1 MNRIDIKQNARKQLS
16 ANYWSVMYFTFL
28 PSIIIG
34 IAGVTYIGSILAAP
48 LLIGS
53 AYGLWQIYNHRP
65 AVTNDLAIG
74 YRQPHVVRNFIQLLL
89 MTVFIV
95 LWSLLLLIPGI
106 VKAYS
111 YAMVPY
117 LLADPTVDMEDAI
130 TRSRQ
135 LMDGKKMDL
144 FVLHLSFIGWAIL
157 GLITLNIL
165 NVFYT
170 IPYLQLSTAGFYQ
183 ELTKTT

>member
-16 ANYWSVMYFTFL
+16 ANYWTVLYFTFI
-28 PSIIIG
+28 PTIIIG
-34 IAGVTYIGSILAAP
+34 LAGITFIGSVLAAP

-53 AYGLWQIYNHRP
+53 SYGLWQIYNHRT
-65 AVTNDLAIG
+65 ASTNDLAIG

-89 MTVFIV
+89 MTVFLI
-95 LWSLLLLIPGI
+95 LWSLLFLVPGI
-106 VKAYS
+106 VKSYS

-117 LLADPTVDMEDAI
+117 LLADPSVETEDVI
-130 TRSRQ
+130 TLSRQ

-144 FVLHLSFIGWAIL
+144 FVLQLSFIGWFIL

-165 NVFYT
+165 NVLYT

-183 ELTKTT
+183 ELKMAS

>member
-16 ANYWSVMYFTFL
+16 ANYWTVMYFTFI
-28 PSIIIG
+28 PTIVIG
-34 IAGVTYIGSILAAP
+34 IVSFTFVGAVLAAP

-53 AYGLWQIYNHRP
+53 AYGLWQIYNHRETT
-65 AVTNDLAIG
+65 TNDLAIG
-74 YRQPHVVRNFIQLLL
+74 YQQPHLVRNLIQLLL
-89 MTVFIV
+89 VNVFIF
-95 LWSLLLLIPGI
+95 LWSLLLVVPGI
-106 VKAYS
+106 IKAYS

-117 LLADPTVDMEDAI
+117 ILADPNVDVEDAI

-135 LMDGKKMDL
+135 MMDGKKMDL
-144 FVLHLSFIGWAIL
+144 FVLHLSFIWWFIL
-157 GLITLNIL
+157 GVITINIL

-183 ELTKTT
+183 ELALTT

>member
-1 MNRIDIKQNARKQLS
+1 
-16 ANYWSVMYFTFL
+16 
-28 PSIIIG
+28 
-34 IAGVTYIGSILAAP
+34 
-48 LLIGS
+48 
-53 AYGLWQIYNHRP
+53 
-65 AVTNDLAIG
+65 LAIG

-89 MTVFIV
+89 MTVFIL

-111 YAMVPY
+111 YSMVPY
-117 LLADPTVDMEDAI
+117 LLADPNVDIEDAI

-144 FVLHLSFIGWAIL
+144 FVLQLSFIGWFIL

-165 NVFYT
+165 NVLYT

-183 ELTKTT
+183 QLKTNN

>member
-16 ANYWSVMYFTFL
+16 ANYWSVMYFTFI

-34 IAGVTYIGSILAAP
+34 IAGVTFIGSVIAAP

-65 AVTNDLAIG
+65 ASTNDLAVG
-74 YRQPHVVRNFIQLLL
+74 YQQPHLVRNFIQLLL
-89 MTVFIV
+89 VTVFIV
-95 LWSLLLLIPGI
+95 LWSLLLIVPGI
-106 VKAYS
+106 IKAYS

-117 LLADPTVDMEDAI
+117 LLADPNVDVEDAI

-135 LMDGKKMDL
+135 MMDGRKMDL
-144 FVLHLSFIGWAIL
+144 FVLHLSFIWWFIL
-157 GLITLNIL
+157 GVFTINIL
-165 NVFYT
+165 NAFYT

-183 ELTKTT
+183 ELSLTT